1 MKPLFTV
8 FIMLILLNACSDK
21 GSVEKKVNNSVNL
34 LHDIA
39 PFTSDSLVNVVIE
52 IPAGTNQKWEVDKV
66 SGKIAWE
73 QVTPDSLRVVKYLSY
88 PANYGFVP
96 QTLLTDA
103 SGGDGDP
110 VDVFVLGASINRES
124 VTKVKIVGIINML
137 DDEKLDSKLLAVNV
151 SESIF
156 NVHTF
161 EMLLNKYPGAV
172 DIIKLWLL
180 NYKGIGRVEI
190 ISVGDEKDAIQFLRA
205 THIAYNKNK

>member
-8 FIMLILLNACSDK
+8 FVLLILLNACSNK
-21 GSVEKKVNNSVNL
+21 SSVENKVNNSVNL

-66 SGKIAWE
+66 SGKIVWE
-73 QVTPDSLRVVKYLSY
+73 QVTPDSLRVVKYLPY

-96 QTLLTDA
+96 QTLLTNA

-110 VDVFVLGASINRES
+110 VDVFVLGASIDRGS
-124 VTKVKIVGIINML
+124 ITKVKIVGIINML

-161 EMLLNKYPGAV
+161 EMLLNEYPGAV

-190 ISVGDEKDAIQFLRA
+190 ISVGDEKDAIQFLRT
-205 THIAYNKNK
+205 THIAYSKNK

>member
-8 FIMLILLNACSDK
+8 FLLLILLNACSNK
-21 GSVEKKVNNSVNL
+21 GSVENKVNNSVNL

-73 QVTPDSLRVVKYLSY
+73 QVTPDSLRVVKYLPY

-110 VDVFVLGASINRES
+110 VDVFVLGSSIDRGTI
-124 VTKVKIVGIINML
+124 TKVKIVGIINML
-137 DDEKLDSKLLAVNV
+137 DDGKSDSKLLAVNIN
-151 SESIF
+151 EAIF
-156 NVHTF
+156 NIHTF
-161 EMLLNKYPGAV
+161 EMLLNEYPGAA

-190 ISVGDEKDAIQFLRA
+190 ISVGDEKDAIQYLRT
-205 THIAYNKNK
+205 THIAYHKNK

>member
-8 FIMLILLNACSDK
+8 FIMLILLNASSYK

-52 IPAGTNQKWEVDKV
+52 IPAGTNQKWEVDKI

-73 QVTPDSLRVVKYLSY
+73 QVTPDSLRVVKYLPY

-190 ISVGDEKDAIQFLRA
+190 ISVGDEKDAIQFLRT

>member
-8 FIMLILLNACSDK
+8 FVLLILLNACSNK
-21 GSVEKKVNNSVNL
+21 ASVEKKVNNSVNL

-73 QVTPDSLRVVKYLSY
+73 QVTPDSLRVVKYLPY

-110 VDVFVLGASINRES
+110 VDVFVLGASIDRGS
-124 VTKVKIVGIINML
+124 ITKVKIVGIINML
-137 DDEKLDSKLLAVNV
+137 DDGKSDSKLLAVNIN
-151 SESIF
+151 EAIF
-156 NVHTF
+156 NIHTF
-161 EMLLNKYPGAV
+161 EMLLNEYPGAV

-190 ISVGDEKDAIQFLRA
+190 ISVGDEKDAIQYLRT

>member
-8 FIMLILLNACSDK
+8 FLLLILLNACSNK
-21 GSVEKKVNNSVNL
+21 GSVENKVNNSVNL

-52 IPAGTNQKWEVDKV
+52 IPAGTNEKWEVDKV

-73 QVTPDSLRVVKYLSY
+73 QVTPDSMRVVKYLPY

-110 VDVFVLGASINRES
+110 VDVFVLGASIDRGS
-124 VTKVKIVGIINML
+124 ITKVKIVGIINML

-190 ISVGDEKDAIQFLRA
+190 ISVGDEKDAIQFLRT